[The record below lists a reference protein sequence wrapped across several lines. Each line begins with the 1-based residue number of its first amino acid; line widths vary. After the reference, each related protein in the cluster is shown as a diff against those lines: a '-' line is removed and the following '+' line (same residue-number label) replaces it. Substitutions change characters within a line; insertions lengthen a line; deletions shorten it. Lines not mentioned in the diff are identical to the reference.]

1 MNKKSPF
8 IYILLVLFVSTGCA
22 TIKPRPGL
30 VIPEDMPESAKI
42 ENVRVALVLG
52 GGGSRGI
59 AHVGVIEVL
68 QENSI
73 PIDLIVG
80 SSAGSA
86 VGAIYADNKDVTK
99 TKNILFNANR
109 DELLDLSFIELT
121 RMFNNPTTPVVGQ
134 AYENFIFD
142 SLSARKF
149 SELKIPLAIVTVD
162 SQTGEKFVITSG
174 PIAPAVRASSAIPP
188 IIAPV
193 KLYHKTLFD
202 GGVLEP
208 VPVATARQYNPKLI
222 IAVDISNL
230 PEKTK
235 PKNVL
240 DLTYKAMWLSYYELS
255 RMQSNIADIDIHP
268 DLTGFGTFEDHRKEE
283 LYQLGREAALKALPE
298 IKSKLKKQKKKKVK

>member
-109 DELLDLSFIELT
+109 DELLDFSFIELT

-134 AYENFIFD
+134 AYENFIF
-142 SLSARKF
+142 LLLR
-149 SELKIPLAIVTVD
+149 LRICI
-162 SQTGEKFVITSG
+162 
-174 PIAPAVRASSAIPP
+174 
-188 IIAPV
+188 
-193 KLYHKTLFD
+193 
-202 GGVLEP
+202 
-208 VPVATARQYNPKLI
+208 
-222 IAVDISNL
+222 
-230 PEKTK
+230 
-235 PKNVL
+235 
-240 DLTYKAMWLSYYELS
+240 
-255 RMQSNIADIDIHP
+255 
-268 DLTGFGTFEDHRKEE
+268 
-283 LYQLGREAALKALPE
+283 
-298 IKSKLKKQKKKKVK
+298 